1 MPFDSAALETFYESR
16 MGQVARRLISRR
28 LREHWPD
35 LTGQRLLGF
44 GYAAPY
50 LRQFTETDRALA
62 ATPSVEDASPL
73 AQSGRVRTALVD
85 EQALPFPDAYFDCLL
100 VVHGLEVAESQR
112 PFLRELWRVMQPSGR
127 LVIVAPNR
135 ASLWAQFETSP
146 FGHGQPYSRGQL
158 QRLLEQAL
166 FRPESWDSALYMPP
180 FGRHRTART
189 GDFWERLGHRLWPRL
204 AGVHIVAATKSL
216 YLPVPAKEVR
226 RAVLKPALANGAPSR
241 LPARSRQ
248 MAATQFSVSTVAA
261 NSSGPQKGDR

>member
-1 MPFDSAALETFYESR
+1 MPFDSTALQTFYDSR
-16 MGQVARRLISRR
+16 MGQLARRLISRR
-28 LREHWPD
+28 LRGHWPD

-50 LRQFTETDRALA
+50 VRQFAETDRALEA
-62 ATPSVEDASPL
+62 MPAVEGTAPL
-73 AQSGRVRTALVD
+73 TQSGRVRTALVD

-100 VVHGLEVAESQR
+100 VVHGLEAAESLR
-112 PFLRELWRVMQPSGR
+112 PFLRELWRVLQPAGR
-127 LVIVAPNR
+127 LLIVAPNR

-180 FGRHRTART
+180 FGQHRTART
-189 GDFWERLGHRLWPRL
+189 GDFWERLGRRFWPRL

-216 YLPVPAKEVR
+216 YLPVPAKGAR
-226 RAVLKPALANGAPSR
+226 RAVLKPALANGPQPR
-241 LPARSRQ
+241 LPARRSQ
-248 MAATQFSVSTVAA
+248 VTTA
-261 NSSGPQKGDR
+261 